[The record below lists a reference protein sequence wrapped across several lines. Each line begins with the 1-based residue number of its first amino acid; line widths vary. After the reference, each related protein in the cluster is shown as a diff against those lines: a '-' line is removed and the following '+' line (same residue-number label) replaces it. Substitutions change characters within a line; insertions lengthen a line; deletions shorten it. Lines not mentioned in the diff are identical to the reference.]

1 MRTLA
6 LIGIAVAG
14 LSGVTGL
21 APLRAETLE
30 DALVSAYNTNPTLL
44 AKRAELR
51 ATDEGVSSAR
61 GGYRPTV
68 LLQGDAGH
76 TNLET
81 KARTGTNDSSFNPRA
96 ISLSAVQPVYT
107 GGRTEAEIRAAES
120 VVQAGRADLQVSEQS
135 VMLDA
140 VTAYLDVLRDLAEVE
155 LNVNNERV
163 VAEQLKAARNRFE
176 VGEVTRTDVAQAEAR
191 LAQARADRVAAE
203 GNLIASRSVYRAV
216 IGAMPEQLEW
226 PEPAPRLPESEDAAR
241 ELAAKANPSIVF
253 AEFSERGARD
263 QIDVARSTLMPKVQL
278 RGEISQGYEQST
290 FFERET
296 AATIKAEVSVP
307 LYQSGSEYAE
317 VRRTKQVA
325 GQRRLE
331 LDVAR
336 RAVFDEVTQA
346 WEELMT
352 ARARGTALA
361 AQIEAAR
368 AALDG
373 VQQEADVGLR
383 TTLDVLDA
391 EQELFAAQ
399 VNAVRAR
406 RDEYVAGFRV
416 KSAVGE
422 LTAELLGLPVERYD
436 VGAYYNL
443 VRDKWYG
450 TEIDGE

>member
-1 MRTLA
+1 MRTL
-6 LIGIAVAG
+6 L
-14 LSGVTGL
+14 LCGVVLTGL
-21 APLRAETLE
+21 TGMAMTAPLHAETLDE
-30 DALVSAYNTNPTLL
+30 ALVSAYSTNPRLL

-61 GGYRPTV
+61 SGYRPTV
-68 LLQGDAGH
+68 LLQGDVGH
-76 TNLET
+76 TNVET
-81 KARTGTNDSSFNPRA
+81 KARTGTDSESSNPRA
-96 ISLSAVQPVYT
+96 ISLSAIQPLYT
-107 GGRTEAEIRAAES
+107 GGRTDAEIRAAEKF
-120 VVQAGRADLQVSEQS
+120 VEAGRADLQVTEQT

-140 VTAYLDVLRDLAEVE
+140 VTAYLNVLRDQSEVE
-155 LNVNNERV
+155 LNTNNERV
-163 VAEQLKAARNRFE
+163 VAKQLEAARNRFE

-203 GNLIASRSVYRAV
+203 GNLVTSRAIYREV
-216 IGAMPEQLEW
+216 IGDLPGRLEW
-226 PEPAPRLPESEDAAR
+226 PEPAPRLPGSEEAAR

-263 QIDVARSTLMPKVQL
+263 QIDIARSTLMPKVQL
-278 RGEISQGYEQST
+278 RGDLSQGYEQST

-296 AATIKAEVSVP
+296 AASIKAEVTVP

-317 VRRTKQVA
+317 VRRSKQIA
-325 GQRRLE
+325 GQRRHE
-331 LDVAR
+331 LDIAR

-346 WEELMT
+346 WEGLMT
-352 ARARGTALA
+352 AQARGAALA
-361 AQIEAAR
+361 SQIEAAK

-399 VNAVRAR
+399 VNAVRSR

-416 KSAVGE
+416 KSSVGE

-436 VGAYYNL
+436 VTGYYGQ

>member
-1 MRTLA
+1 MRRLA
-6 LIGIAVAG
+6 LIGMVVAG
-14 LSGVTGL
+14 LGGL
-21 APLRAETLE
+21 SAFGSLRAETLDE
-30 DALVSAYNTNPTLL
+30 ALVSAYRSNPTLL

-61 GGYRPTV
+61 SGWRPTV
-68 LLQGDAGH
+68 LLEGDLGH
-76 TNLET
+76 TEFENKT
-81 KARTGTNDSSFNPRA
+81 RTGKTRDSFSPRG
-96 ISLSAVQPVYT
+96 ISLSAVQPLYT
-107 GGRTEAEIRAAES
+107 GGRTEAEIRVAEHA
-120 VVQAGRADLQVSEQS
+120 VQAGRADLQVTEQG

-140 VTAYLDVLRDLAEVE
+140 VTAYFDVLRNLSEVQ
-155 LNVNNERV
+155 LNINNERV
-163 VAEQLKAARNRFE
+163 VGKQLEAARNRFE

-203 GNLIASRSVYRAV
+203 GNLVASRSTYREV
-216 IGAMPEQLEW
+216 IGDLPTQLEW
-226 PEPAPRLPESEDAAR
+226 PEPAPHLPESEDAAR
-241 ELAAKANPSIVF
+241 ELAAKANPSIVL
-253 AEFSERGARD
+253 AEFGERGARE

-278 RGEISQGYEQST
+278 RGDLSQGYEQST
-290 FFERET
+290 FFERES
-296 AATIKAEVSVP
+296 AASIRAQVTVP

-331 LDVAR
+331 LDIAR

-346 WEELMT
+346 WEALMT
-352 ARARGTALA
+352 AQARGAALA
-361 AQIEAAR
+361 SQIEAAR

-373 VQQEADVGLR
+373 VEQEADVGLR

-416 KSAVGE
+416 KSSVGE

-436 VGAYYNL
+436 VTGYYGIA
-443 VRDKWYG
+443 RDKWYG
-450 TEIDGE
+450 TEIEGE